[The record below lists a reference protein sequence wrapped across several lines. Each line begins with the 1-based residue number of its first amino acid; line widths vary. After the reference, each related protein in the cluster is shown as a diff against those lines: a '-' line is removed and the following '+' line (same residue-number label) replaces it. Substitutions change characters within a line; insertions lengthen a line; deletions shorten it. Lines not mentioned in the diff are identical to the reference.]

1 MKNLLSPNTRRTYP
15 RKHKAEKME
24 SKQEQQKQPDKLAAD
39 DLSYLYNFICEC
51 PNPRISQAI
60 KKLVDHWLAKTT
72 TVPELASAIRDQLK
86 ATEEEVIE
94 ICWLLAINP
103 NTPPSVLNDLSIG
116 ADSSVLE
123 RIAENSNTGA
133 GTLAQL
139 SYQAVAEIRI
149 ATASNAATPLASIM
163 MLVTDDNADVRFSI
177 AENPKVPEE
186 ALQALTKDD
195 NPYVKM
201 RATTTLAR
209 VEVERNVLRKPPY
222 QNSGSK

>member
-1 MKNLLSPNTRRTYP
+1 MKNPHEQP
-15 RKHKAEKME
+15 EKI
-24 SKQEQQKQPDKLAAD
+24 AAD

-51 PNPRISQAI
+51 PNPRITQAI
-60 KKLVDHWLAKTT
+60 KKLVDHWLDKAT

-86 ATEEEVIE
+86 ATDEEVVE

-116 ADSSVLE
+116 ADSSMLE

-149 ATASNAATPLASIM
+149 ATAGNPTTPLASIM
-163 MLVTDDNADVRFSI
+163 MLVKDENPDVRFSI
-177 AENPKVPEE
+177 AENPKVPDE
-186 ALQALTKDD
+186 ALRALADD
-195 NPYVKM
+195 ANPYVKM

-209 VEVERNVLRKPPY
+209 IEVERNVFRQPAVLE
-222 QNSGSK
+222 

>member
-1 MKNLLSPNTRRTYP
+1 MKSLLSPKYMQCTSQN
-15 RKHKAEKME
+15 HEAEKMK
-24 SKQEQQKQPDKLAAD
+24 SPQEQPGKVAAE

-51 PNPRISQAI
+51 PNPRITQAI
-60 KKLVDHWLAKTT
+60 KRLVDHWLEKTT
-72 TVPELASAIRDQLK
+72 TVPELASAIRDQLQ
-86 ATEEEVIE
+86 ATDEEVVE

-116 ADSSVLE
+116 ADSSTLE

-139 SYQAVAEIRI
+139 SYQAIAEIRI
-149 ATASNAATPLASIM
+149 ATASNPATPLASIM
-163 MLVTDDNADVRFSI
+163 MLVTDENPDVRFSI

-186 ALQALTKDD
+186 ALQALREDN

-209 VEVERNVLRKPPY
+209 MEVERNVFRQPTI
-222 QNSGSK
+222 SE

>member
-1 MKNLLSPNTRRTYP
+1 MNNP
-15 RKHKAEKME
+15 
-24 SKQEQQKQPDKLAAD
+24 QEQPDKVAAE
-39 DLSYLYNFICEC
+39 DLSYLYKFICEC
-51 PNPRISQAI
+51 PNPQIRLAI
-60 KKLVDHWLAKTT
+60 EKLVDNWLDKTT

-86 ATEEEVIE
+86 ATDEEVVE

-116 ADSSVLE
+116 ADSSMLE
-123 RIAENSNTGA
+123 RIADNSNAGV

-149 ATASNAATPLASIM
+149 ATASNPTTPLASIM
-163 MLVTDDNADVRFSI
+163 MLVTDENPDVRFSI

-186 ALQALTKDD
+186 ALQALAYDN

-209 VEVERNVLRKPPY
+209 MEVERNVFRQPSV
-222 QNSGSK
+222 QE

>member
-1 MKNLLSPNTRRTYP
+1 
-15 RKHKAEKME
+15 ME
-24 SKQEQQKQPDKLAAD
+24 SKQKQQKQPDKVAAD

-51 PNPRISQAI
+51 PNPRITQAI
-60 KKLVDHWLAKTT
+60 KKLVDHWLEKTT

-86 ATEEEVIE
+86 ATDEEIVE

-103 NTPPSVLNDLSIG
+103 NTPPSVLSDLSIG
-116 ADSSVLE
+116 ADSSMLE

-149 ATASNAATPLASIM
+149 ATANNPATPLASIM
-163 MLVTDDNADVRFSI
+163 MLVKDNNADVRFSI
-177 AENPKVPEE
+177 ADNPKVPEE

-209 VEVERNVLRKPPY
+209 VEVERNVFRQPSMPE
-222 QNSGSK
+222 

>member
-1 MKNLLSPNTRRTYP
+1 MKNP
-15 RKHKAEKME
+15 
-24 SKQEQQKQPDKLAAD
+24 QEQPDKVAAD
-39 DLSYLYNFICEC
+39 DLTYLYNFICEC
-51 PNPRISQAI
+51 PNPRITQAM
-60 KKLVDHWLAKTT
+60 KKLVDHWLEKTT

-86 ATEEEVIE
+86 ATDEEVVE

-103 NTPPSVLNDLSIG
+103 KTPPSVLNDLSIG
-116 ADSSVLE
+116 ADSSMLE

-149 ATASNAATPLASIM
+149 ATASNPTTPLTSIM
-163 MLVTDDNADVRFSI
+163 MLVTDENPDVRFSI

-186 ALQALTKDD
+186 ALQALAGDD

-201 RATTTLAR
+201 RATATLAR
-209 VEVERNVLRKPPY
+209 MEVERNVFRQPSVP
-222 QNSGSK
+222 Q

>member
-1 MKNLLSPNTRRTYP
+1 MNNPK
-15 RKHKAEKME
+15 EM
-24 SKQEQQKQPDKLAAD
+24 PDGEPEN

-60 KKLVDHWLAKTT
+60 KKLVDHWLEKTS
-72 TVPELASAIRDQLK
+72 TVPELASAIRNQLN
-86 ATEEEVIE
+86 ATNEEVVE

-103 NTPPSVLNDLSIG
+103 NTPPSVLDDLSIG
-116 ADSSVLE
+116 AESGMLE

-139 SYQAVAEIRI
+139 SFQAIAEIRI
-149 ATASNAATPLASIM
+149 ATASNPTTPLASIM
-163 MLVTDDNADVRFSI
+163 MLVSDENPDVRFSI

-186 ALQALTKDD
+186 ALRALSDDD

-201 RATTTLAR
+201 RASTTLAR
-209 VEVERNVLRKPPY
+209 IEVERNILCKR
-222 QNSGSK
+222 SE

>member
-1 MKNLLSPNTRRTYP
+1 MNNQ
-15 RKHKAEKME
+15 
-24 SKQEQQKQPDKLAAD
+24 QEQPDKVAAD

-51 PNPRISQAI
+51 PNPRIKQAI
-60 KKLVDHWLAKTT
+60 KVLVDHWLERTT
-72 TVPELASAIRDQLK
+72 TVPEIATAIRDQLK
-86 ATEEEVIE
+86 VTDEEVVE

-116 ADSSVLE
+116 ADSSMLE

-139 SYQAVAEIRI
+139 SYKAVAEIRI
-149 ATASNAATPLASIM
+149 ATASNPTTPLASIM
-163 MLVTDDNADVRFSI
+163 MMVTDDNPDVRFSI

-186 ALQALTKDD
+186 ALHALADDD

-201 RATTTLAR
+201 RATSTLAR
-209 VEVERNVLRKPPY
+209 MEVERKFFQKSPVV
-222 QNSGSK
+222 

>member
-1 MKNLLSPNTRRTYP
+1 MKN
-15 RKHKAEKME
+15 
-24 SKQEQQKQPDKLAAD
+24 EQDQKKQPVKGEEAA

-51 PNPRISQAI
+51 PNPRITQAI
-60 KKLVDHWLAKTT
+60 QRLVDHWLEKTT
-72 TVPELASAIRDQLK
+72 NVPELASAIRNQLK
-86 ATEEEVIE
+86 ATDEELVEV
-94 ICWLLAINP
+94 CWLLAINP

-116 ADSSVLE
+116 ADSNMLE
-123 RIAENSNTGA
+123 RIAENRNTGA

-149 ATASNAATPLASIM
+149 ATASNPATPLASIM
-163 MLVTDDNADVRFSI
+163 LLVTDENPDVRFSI

-186 ALQALTKDD
+186 ALQALREDD

-209 VEVERNVLRKPPY
+209 MEVERNFLPEPSRTE
-222 QNSGSK
+222 NHSK

>member
-1 MKNLLSPNTRRTYP
+1 MNNQ
-15 RKHKAEKME
+15 
-24 SKQEQQKQPDKLAAD
+24 QEQPDKVAAD

-51 PNPRISQAI
+51 PNPRIKQAI
-60 KKLVDHWLAKTT
+60 KVLVDHWLEKTT
-72 TVPELASAIRDQLK
+72 TVPEIASAIRDQLK
-86 ATEEEVIE
+86 VTDEEVVE

-116 ADSSVLE
+116 ADSSMLE

-139 SYQAVAEIRI
+139 SYKAVAEIRI
-149 ATASNAATPLASIM
+149 ATASNPTTPLASIM
-163 MLVTDDNADVRFSI
+163 MMVTDDNPDVRFSI

-186 ALQALTKDD
+186 ALHALADDD

-201 RATTTLAR
+201 RATSTLAR
-209 VEVERNVLRKPPY
+209 IEVERKFFQKSSVV
-222 QNSGSK
+222 

>member
-1 MKNLLSPNTRRTYP
+1 MNNQ
-15 RKHKAEKME
+15 
-24 SKQEQQKQPDKLAAD
+24 QEQPGKVAAD

-51 PNPRISQAI
+51 PNPRITQAI
-60 KKLVDHWLAKTT
+60 KVLVDHWLQKTT
-72 TVPELASAIRDQLK
+72 TVPEIASAIKGQLK
-86 ATEEEVIE
+86 VTNEEVIE

-116 ADSSVLE
+116 ANSNMLE

-149 ATASNAATPLASIM
+149 ATASNPTTPLASIM
-163 MLVTDDNADVRFSI
+163 MLVSDENPDVRFSI

-186 ALQALTKDD
+186 ALLALRDDD

-209 VEVERNVLRKPPY
+209 MDVERNILDKPFLEE
-222 QNSGSK
+222 KALERA

>member
-1 MKNLLSPNTRRTYP
+1 MNEPLG
-15 RKHKAEKME
+15 
-24 SKQEQQKQPDKLAAD
+24 QPYKIAAD

-51 PNPRISQAI
+51 PNPRITHAI
-60 KKLVDHWLAKTT
+60 KKLVDHWLEKTP
-72 TVPELASAIRDQLK
+72 TVPELASAIRDQLQ
-86 ATEEEVIE
+86 TTDEEVVE

-116 ADSSVLE
+116 GDSNMLE
-123 RIAENSNTGA
+123 RIAENSNTDA

-149 ATASNAATPLASIM
+149 ATASNPATPLASIM
-163 MLVTDDNADVRFSI
+163 MLVTDENPDVRFSI
-177 AENPKVPEE
+177 AENPKVPQE
-186 ALQALTKDD
+186 ALQALKEDD

-209 VEVERNVLRKPPY
+209 MEVERNVFGQSSAPE
-222 QNSGSK
+222 

>member
-1 MKNLLSPNTRRTYP
+1 MKNP
-15 RKHKAEKME
+15 
-24 SKQEQQKQPDKLAAD
+24 QGQPDKIAAD

-51 PNPRISQAI
+51 PNPRITQAI
-60 KKLVDHWLAKTT
+60 NNLVEHWLEKTT
-72 TVPELASAIRDQLK
+72 TVPELASAIRNQLN
-86 ATEEEVIE
+86 ATNEEVVE

-103 NTPPSVLNDLSIG
+103 KTPPSVLNDLSIG
-116 ADSSVLE
+116 VDSSMLE

-149 ATASNAATPLASIM
+149 ATASNPTTPLASIM
-163 MLVTDDNADVRFSI
+163 MLVTDDNPDLRFSI
-177 AENPKVPEE
+177 AEDCRVPDE
-186 ALQALTKDD
+186 ALQALAEDD

-209 VEVERNVLRKPPY
+209 IEVERKL
-222 QNSGSK
+222 SGQPSIKLERPN

>member
-1 MKNLLSPNTRRTYP
+1 MKNLLSPYTCRTYP
-15 RKHKAEKME
+15 GKHEAEKLE
-24 SKQEQQKQPDKLAAD
+24 NKQEQQKQPDKVAAD

-51 PNPRISQAI
+51 PNPLITQAI
-60 KKLVDHWLAKTT
+60 KKLVDHWLEKTT
-72 TVPELASAIRDQLK
+72 TVPELASAMREQLK
-86 ATEEEVIE
+86 ATNEEIVE

-116 ADSSVLE
+116 ADSSMLE

-149 ATASNAATPLASIM
+149 ATASNPATPLASIM
-163 MLVTDDNADVRFSI
+163 MLVTDDSADVRFSI
-177 AENPKVPEE
+177 AENPKVPDE

-201 RATTTLAR
+201 RAAATLAR
-209 VEVERNVLRKPPY
+209 VEVERNIFRQPSVPE
-222 QNSGSK
+222 

>member
-1 MKNLLSPNTRRTYP
+1 
-15 RKHKAEKME
+15 ME
-24 SKQEQQKQPDKLAAD
+24 SKQEQQKQPDKVAAD

-51 PNPRISQAI
+51 PNPRITQAI
-60 KKLVDHWLAKTT
+60 KKLVDHWLEKTT

-86 ATEEEVIE
+86 ATDEEVVE

-116 ADSSVLE
+116 ADSNMLE
-123 RIAENSNTGA
+123 RIAENTNTGA

-149 ATASNAATPLASIM
+149 ATASNPATPLASIM
-163 MLVTDDNADVRFSI
+163 MLVTDENPDVRFSI

-186 ALQALTKDD
+186 ALQALTDD
-195 NPYVKM
+195 ENPYVRM
-201 RATTTLAR
+201 RAEMTLAR
-209 VEVERNVLRKPPY
+209 INIRRNVFGNRPADDATR
-222 QNSGSK
+222 Q